1 MPTMAAINRDAVA
14 IVKTLRERGHAAY
27 LVGGCV
33 RDLLMGGKPK
43 DWDVAT
49 DARPEEVRALF
60 AKTIPVG
67 EKFGVVIV
75 RRRGRNFEV
84 ATFREEWGYADGR
97 RPDGVKFSTARA
109 DASRRDFTINGL
121 FYDPGADR
129 IIDYVGG
136 KKDLARGV
144 VRAIGD
150 PAARFKEDKLRL
162 LRAVRFAAR
171 FDFRIEPRT
180 ARAVR
185 KHAAEIHEVS
195 RERIRDELLHILQ
208 GERPARGLRLM
219 DELGLLEAVL
229 PEVAAMKGVKQPPE
243 FHPECDVFEHTLI
256 MLGLM
261 RRRYR
266 ARPEFALAVL
276 LHDVGKPPTYEELD
290 RIRFNNHMA
299 VGADMAGKILRRLRC
314 SRESIAIVSE
324 LIADHLRFK
333 DVMKMRPAT
342 LKRFLRREHF
352 ELHLE
357 LHRLD
362 CLASHGDLSNH
373 RFCLL
378 KLRELGREPQK
389 LRPPRL
395 VTGHDL
401 IQMGLA
407 PGPAFRE
414 ILSALEDAQL
424 EGKARDRAEA
434 LEWIKHY
441 LDSLGRD

>member
-1 MPTMAAINRDAVA
+1 MTSINSDAVR
-14 IVKTLRERGHAAY
+14 ILKRLRERGHQAF

-33 RDLLMGGKPK
+33 RDLLMGHKPK

-49 DARPEEVRALF
+49 DARPEEVMALF

-75 RRRGRNFEV
+75 RRRHRNFEV
-84 ATFREEWGYADGR
+84 ATFREEWGYSDGR
-97 RPDGVKFSTARA
+97 RPDGVRFSTAKA

-121 FYDPGADR
+121 FYDPVTKK
-129 IIDYVGG
+129 IIDHVGG
-136 KKDLARGV
+136 QKDLARGV
-144 VRAIGD
+144 IRAIGD
-150 PAARFKEDKLRL
+150 PEARFNEDKLRMM
-162 LRAVRFAAR
+162 RAVRFAAR
-171 FDFRIEPRT
+171 FDFKIAART
-180 ARAVR
+180 ARAIR
-185 KHAAEIHEVS
+185 EHAAEIVEVS
-195 RERIRDELLHILQ
+195 RERVRDELMHVLQ
-208 GERPARGLRLM
+208 EDRPVRGLRLM
-219 DELGLLEAVL
+219 DELGLLAEVL

-243 FHPECDVFEHTLI
+243 FHPEGDVFEHTLI

-261 RRRYR
+261 RRRFR
-266 ARPEFALAVL
+266 ARPEFALAVM

-290 RIRFNNHMA
+290 RIRFNNHMS
-299 VGADMAGKILRRLRC
+299 VGAEMSGKILRRLRF
-314 SRESIAIVSE
+314 SRDAITIVAE

-352 ELHLE
+352 DLHLE

-373 RFCLL
+373 RFCRQ
-378 KLRELGREPQK
+378 KLRELGQEPQK

-395 VTGHDL
+395 VTGDDL
-401 IQMGLA
+401 IKMGLP

-434 LEWIKHY
+434 LEWVKNYIAAAGK
-441 LDSLGRD
+441 D